1 MGQGVG
7 EGTRRGRGARAEGG
21 AARHRGRET
30 AEARRLYQDLFSDAE
45 RAALAGAAE
54 RQDLDQELELL
65 RVLIRRSVAEGQD
78 LELVSRSIGRL
89 AQALRIQRVLKG
101 EAAKN
106 LDEALARALEEIGNQ
121 LGV

>member
-7 EGTRRGRGARAEGG
+7 EGARRGRGARAEGG
-21 AARHRGRET
+21 TGRRGRET

-106 LDEALARALEEIGNQ
+106 LDEALARALGEIGNQ
-121 LGV
+121 RGS

>member
-7 EGTRRGRGARAEGG
+7 EGARRGRGARAEGG
-21 AARHRGRET
+21 TGRRGRET

-121 LGV
+121 LGI